1 MVGKDAVMPDWIVL
15 FAALSTLSVTG
26 FVIVAVLWLRKLRE
40 TVGGA
45 LAEAARQQL
54 RTSQRLNET
63 IAQMQK
69 QQRGYEQ
76 QLQILSQANAQL
88 RQGLVT
94 VANRIDVTRADA
106 IRGDQT
112 VH

>member
-1 MVGKDAVMPDWIVL
+1 MPDLMLL
-15 FAALSTLSVTG
+15 FAGLSTLCAAG
-26 FVIVAVLWLRKLRE
+26 FIVVAVLWLRKLRE
-40 TVGGA
+40 TVASA

-63 IAQMQK
+63 VAQVQK

-88 RQGLVT
+88 KQGLVT
-94 VANRIDVTRADA
+94 VASRLDVSRSDA
-106 IRGDQT
+106 MRGDQT
-112 VH
+112 LH